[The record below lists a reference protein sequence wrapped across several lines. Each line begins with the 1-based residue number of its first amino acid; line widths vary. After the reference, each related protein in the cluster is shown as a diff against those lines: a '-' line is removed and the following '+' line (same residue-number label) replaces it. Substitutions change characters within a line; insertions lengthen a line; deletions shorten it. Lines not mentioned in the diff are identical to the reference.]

1 VLLRIWQYFP
11 KSAKLGEFT
20 LEKHIP
26 LEFSQVLLEKMGKII
41 TARDHSKNER
51 YIYSIGTQTLECN
64 FVSPI
69 ELGAMNVFR
78 KARPW

>member
-1 VLLRIWQYFP
+1 
-11 KSAKLGEFT
+11 
-20 LEKHIP
+20 
-26 LEFSQVLLEKMGKII
+26 MGKII
-41 TARDHSKNER
+41 TACDHSENER
-51 YIYSIGTQTLECN
+51 YISATWTQTLECN